1 MIQEYLFT
9 NDEHR
14 KAVEQYIKDISEGEI
29 RDIENTECW
38 IVTFFKEGQSG
49 KAAKALSIVNDY
61 VVSNFRPIVLSDGCS
76 AYYNKDLYQPYNE
89 FERKLRKLL
98 YLKSALSQDAKDS
111 DLIKDL
117 EKKDF
122 GKIFELLFSDD
133 QFVNDVKASI
143 KEKTWKFTKTE
154 IITAIQELSENTLWD
169 RLIGKDAV
177 PLLRSD
183 FVRVK
188 SYRNDIMHAHS
199 MNTSDHDD
207 AKELIQKINTQLDD
221 EIGKIIDVKEEI
233 NDDGTYHFNTTFSDA
248 IRNMNEAQM
257 IVNNWQEQIS
267 GVQSALSAVK
277 RNNLVPAMA
286 AYAQILESPVFNAVQ
301 QLTSSP
307 QWDSIQ
313 KSFQDFSQFQNEL
326 REAQKSLQAFTSNT
340 ELLRKS
346 QS

>member
-1 MIQEYLFT
+1 
-9 NDEHR
+9 
-14 KAVEQYIKDISEGEI
+14 
-29 RDIENTECW
+29 
-38 IVTFFKEGQSG
+38 
-49 KAAKALSIVNDY
+49 
-61 VVSNFRPIVLSDGCS
+61 
-76 AYYNKDLYQPYNE
+76 
-89 FERKLRKLL
+89 
-98 YLKSALSQDAKDS
+98 
-111 DLIKDL
+111 
-117 EKKDF
+117 
-122 GKIFELLFSDD
+122 
-133 QFVNDVKASI
+133 
-143 KEKTWKFTKTE
+143 
-154 IITAIQELSENTLWD
+154 
-169 RLIGKDAV
+169 
-177 PLLRSD
+177 
-183 FVRVK
+183 
-188 SYRNDIMHAHS
+188 

-277 RNNLVPAMA
+277 RNNLAPAMA